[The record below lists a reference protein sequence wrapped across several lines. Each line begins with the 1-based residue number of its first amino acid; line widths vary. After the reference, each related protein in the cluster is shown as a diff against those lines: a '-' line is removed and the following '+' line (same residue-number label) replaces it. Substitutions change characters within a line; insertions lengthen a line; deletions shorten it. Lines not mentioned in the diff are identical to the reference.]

1 MAGQYRCEAE
11 VTSDHISVKKQ
22 TVMTYN
28 LTVSKGIHLF
38 ELCLQKCNY
47 SEMIVE

>member
-28 LTVSKGIHLF
+28 LTVSKGNMF
-38 ELCLQKCNY
+38 ELFYQN
-47 SEMIVE
+47 EMKVK